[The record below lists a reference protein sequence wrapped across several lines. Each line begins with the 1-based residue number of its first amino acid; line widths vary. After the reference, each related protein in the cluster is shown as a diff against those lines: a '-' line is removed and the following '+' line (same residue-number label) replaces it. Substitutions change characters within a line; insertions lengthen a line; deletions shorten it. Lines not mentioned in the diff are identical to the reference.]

1 MTTPGGFVNRLQSA
15 PATDVVHTD
24 DAVLIA
30 RAKGGDGD
38 AFNLLVDRYSC
49 QVYNFAYRMTNNR
62 EDAEDVYQ
70 DAFIHAFKGIRT
82 FRADS
87 AFSTWI
93 YRIVRNVY
101 LDEQKRRRSRPYVS
115 LDENIETQ
123 DGSISRDVED
133 SAPRPDEIVQTN
145 ERRRVV
151 RAAIANLPERQREI
165 LVLYDIQGCKYEE
178 IAFILGINV
187 GTVKSR
193 LNRARKSLR
202 DRLLPCRELFDL

>member
-1 MTTPGGFVNRLQSA
+1 M
-15 PATDVVHTD
+15 
-24 DAVLIA
+24 
-30 RAKGGDGD
+30 
-38 AFNLLVDRYSC
+38 
-49 QVYNFAYRMTNNR
+49 
-62 EDAEDVYQ
+62 
-70 DAFIHAFKGIRT
+70 
-82 FRADS
+82 
-87 AFSTWI
+87 
-93 YRIVRNVY
+93 
-101 LDEQKRRRSRPYVS
+101 
-115 LDENIETQ
+115 
-123 DGSISRDVED
+123 ED